1 VAPGLRIHA
10 QVNPASP
17 QAAEFD
23 AARWGRLLAE
33 MAGPGVVATH
43 ATDPAAFDAALA
55 EAEVLFLCGPAAL
68 HDLPRRAPRLRWI
81 SYSSAGVEWLLKAG
95 LPPGVTL
102 TNASGTH
109 VPKAAEYSLAAVLML
124 NNFIPAL
131 VTAQRAHRWAPRS
144 GGTVAGKRVLILGMG
159 ALGGAAADALAA
171 QGMVVLGNSQSGRPH
186 PSVMEMTR
194 GEGFRAQLP
203 RAEFLLIA
211 LPLTPATH
219 GLIGRAELDLLPPQA
234 GVVNIGRGEI
244 LDADALAAKL
254 RDGSLGGAVLDTLPQ
269 EPLPAESRLWD
280 TPNLIITPHCGL
292 YDPTAYAER
301 CLRAFF
307 ANLSRFR
314 GGEAL
319 HQVVCLDRGY

>member
-1 VAPGLRIHA
+1 MALRIHA
-10 QVNPASP
+10 QVNPASL

-23 AARWGRLLAE
+23 AARWQRWVEEA
-33 MAGPGVVATH
+33 AGAGVDATH
-43 ATDPAAFDAALA
+43 AADPADLDAALA
-55 EAEVLFLCGPAAL
+55 EAEVLFLVGSASL

-81 SYSSAGVEWLLKAG
+81 SSSSAGVEWLLKAG
-95 LPPGVTL
+95 LPPAVTL

-109 VPKAAEYSLAAVLML
+109 IPKAAEYSLAAVLML
-124 NNFIPAL
+124 NNFIPAM

-171 QGMVVLGNSQSGRPH
+171 QGMVVLGNSRSGRPH
-186 PSVMEMTR
+186 PSVMEMSR
-194 GEGFRAQLP
+194 GDGFRRQLP
-203 RAEFLLIA
+203 RADFLIIA
-211 LPLTPATH
+211 LPLTPDTH
-219 GLIGRAELDLLPPQA
+219 GLIDRAALDLLPPQA

-254 RDGSLGGAVLDTLPQ
+254 RDGTLGGAVLDALPQ
-269 EPLPAESRLWD
+269 EPLPADSPLWD
-280 TPNLIITPHCGL
+280 APNLIITPHCGL

-314 GGEAL
+314 AGEPL
-319 HQVVCLDRGY
+319 HQVVDLGRGY

>member
-1 VAPGLRIHA
+1 
-10 QVNPASP
+10 
-17 QAAEFD
+17 
-23 AARWGRLLAE
+23 
-33 MAGPGVVATH
+33 
-43 ATDPAAFDAALA
+43 
-55 EAEVLFLCGPAAL
+55 
-68 HDLPRRAPRLRWI
+68 
-81 SYSSAGVEWLLKAG
+81 
-95 LPPGVTL
+95 
-102 TNASGTH
+102 
-109 VPKAAEYSLAAVLML
+109 
-124 NNFIPAL
+124 
-131 VTAQRAHRWAPRS
+131 
-144 GGTVAGKRVLILGMG
+144 
-159 ALGGAAADALAA
+159 
-171 QGMVVLGNSQSGRPH
+171 
-186 PSVMEMTR
+186 
-194 GEGFRAQLP
+194 
-203 RAEFLLIA
+203 
-211 LPLTPATH
+211 
-219 GLIGRAELDLLPPQA
+219 LDLLPPQA